1 METATVTLKKG
12 EGRSLKAGG
21 AWIYDNEIESV
32 MGSFEDG
39 DIVRVQD
46 FDGYGLG
53 KGFINRHSKIRVRM
67 LTRNPA
73 QEIDRDF
80 LRRRVR
86 DAWEYR
92 KKTVDTASCR
102 LIFGE
107 ADFLCAVLF
116 GKLNFAGFSPCR
128 SSAQISCGVHYDG
141 TLSGFRVVSFE
152 LMKYAPVFDV
162 VGSSKNRVAFRT
174 PCHFIAGS
182 GIGCDLL
189 DSASVNACNPNACV
203 IVSGHS

>member
-80 LRRRVR
+80 RAVCEQIDRTIQNRLQSPLSHLR
-86 DAWEYR
+86 
-92 KKTVDTASCR
+92 
-102 LIFGE
+102 
-107 ADFLCAVLF
+107 
-116 GKLNFAGFSPCR
+116 
-128 SSAQISCGVHYDG
+128 
-141 TLSGFRVVSFE
+141 
-152 LMKYAPVFDV
+152 
-162 VGSSKNRVAFRT
+162 
-174 PCHFIAGS
+174 
-182 GIGCDLL
+182 
-189 DSASVNACNPNACV
+189 
-203 IVSGHS
+203 